1 MGAAAQEP
9 AAIGP
14 GGEKESEKGRGR
26 RRLIPLKTWSRR
38 QAELGL
44 ERLQPPAKVKPPPAL
59 GFCDGR
65 FPPSGTQGLPAGT
78 TGRAAFKLLRLE
90 AAKAVILRPG
100 VPALGP
106 SPPTLSDICRG
117 TALAAPP
124 LSAWLYFLP
133 SLSLYPTSL
142 RNSP

>member
-38 QAELGL
+38 RAELGL

-59 GFCDGR
+59 GFCDATSHLRGLRSSRQGPQGGR
-65 FPPSGTQGLPAGT
+65 
-78 TGRAAFKLLRLE
+78 RL
-90 AAKAVILRPG
+90 
-100 VPALGP
+100 
-106 SPPTLSDICRG
+106 SC
-117 TALAAPP
+117 
-124 LSAWLYFLP
+124 
-133 SLSLYPTSL
+133 
-142 RNSP
+142 